1 MGPSSRRTVKY
12 EWAMKGFGPTVS
24 TFATKS
30 HDLHRTRAAV
40 LAPFFSK
47 ASVYQLEPSV
57 QSVVNQLVARL
68 RTIQGAGS
76 NVNMLNVF
84 TSLTADVISGYA
96 FARPFG
102 FMQSPDFAPH
112 WHHLIME
119 SSETFHLF
127 KQFGWLESM
136 MRSIPPSLIR
146 MASPKLASLFGAT
159 DVCHHSRPFDYKIC

>member
-1 MGPSSRRTVKY
+1 MGSSSRRTAKY

-24 TFATKS
+24 AFQTES
-30 HDLHRTRAAV
+30 HELHRTRAAA

-47 ASVYQLEPSV
+47 ASVHQLEPSV

-68 RTIQGAGS
+68 RVLQGAGS

-102 FMQSPDFAPH
+102 FMQSPNFAPH
-112 WHHLIME
+112 WHQLIMD

-136 MRSIPPSLIR
+136 MRRIPPSLVK
-146 MASPKLASLFGAT
+146 MASPKLAALFGAT
-159 DVCHHSRPFDYKIC
+159 DVCHHSRPFDCKLC